1 MTVSEIR
8 IYAEVLEQGL
18 DIKNYYQS
26 SQLNIPIK
34 NIYAKKTHGEFS
46 DNDSLVDRIRKSKDV
61 DILISFISGN
71 KEFPVLAIEYSTA
84 VPTDDHKMQ
93 RSDVY
98 FWGGVYKVP
107 VLKIYPKSKGMKQ
120 NFGGGDKFTDEL
132 EELVAFNNGSIF
144 IPIQWENIPNS
155 DLLETNPASPSCINK
170 SRKLEEIINLTIISF
185 LNCESFIDYFNKIKK
200 NREISI
206 NKIIKKYK
214 NLNNSDIITNSTR
227 FNWKNGKL
235 IAKINRFGHAMDPD
249 RGVLYFINMLLGFK
263 NCISEIQVN
272 RTSEISS
279 RGGYGSLF
287 DGTSKEIE
295 LIKYVK
301 NIIESKHNVFS
312 EDDALFV
319 FMKALNLENHLKFQ
333 HIADKTYKIPSETLE
348 SFLLS
353 NSGITS
359 KTIFFLSS
367 ELILTDQSRNII
379 CRITWDKE
387 PIDKYISSFQT
398 NNLIPLVI
406 EEVTS
411 ADLKEDL
418 ITYSSIQL
426 YKKIKF
432 ELLAV
437 SYPGAQGDKALLVGE
452 GRNVDRIYV
461 DIIAY
466 QKNQNKINVFLQE
479 NKDKF
484 NKSENDY
491 EKLLEIKNNTLI
503 RSGLKNLFKKMISS
517 DNLEKIYISIGS
529 KSTDKLPSFQVDY
542 FLMFD
547 VKSIE
552 DKTVIFWQIA
562 LINMSLL
569 KDFIS
574 LQNSDNSLRGELKLE
589 KIFKVI

>member
-1 MTVSEIR
+1 
-8 IYAEVLEQGL
+8 
-18 DIKNYYQS
+18 
-26 SQLNIPIK
+26 
-34 NIYAKKTHGEFS
+34 
-46 DNDSLVDRIRKSKDV
+46 
-61 DILISFISGN
+61 
-71 KEFPVLAIEYSTA
+71 
-84 VPTDDHKMQ
+84 
-93 RSDVY
+93 
-98 FWGGVYKVP
+98 
-107 VLKIYPKSKGMKQ
+107 
-120 NFGGGDKFTDEL
+120 
-132 EELVAFNNGSIF
+132 
-144 IPIQWENIPNS
+144 
-155 DLLETNPASPSCINK
+155 
-170 SRKLEEIINLTIISF
+170 
-185 LNCESFIDYFNKIKK
+185 
-200 NREISI
+200 
-206 NKIIKKYK
+206 
-214 NLNNSDIITNSTR
+214 
-227 FNWKNGKL
+227 
-235 IAKINRFGHAMDPD
+235 
-249 RGVLYFINMLLGFK
+249 
-263 NCISEIQVN
+263 
-272 RTSEISS
+272 
-279 RGGYGSLF
+279 
-287 DGTSKEIE
+287 
-295 LIKYVK
+295 
-301 NIIESKHNVFS
+301 
-312 EDDALFV
+312 
-319 FMKALNLENHLKFQ
+319 
-333 HIADKTYKIPSETLE
+333 
-348 SFLLS
+348 
-353 NSGITS
+353 
-359 KTIFFLSS
+359 
-367 ELILTDQSRNII
+367 
-379 CRITWDKE
+379 
-387 PIDKYISSFQT
+387 
-398 NNLIPLVI
+398 VI